1 MPISNSK
8 SCQSMHEIVK
18 YSPLFYDANGVYH
31 KNEWTSC
38 SEIGKIYEGK
48 ELTTEDYFTTEN
60 NYIDTACEIIRTTGS
75 TRIKVEY
82 LEKDEKWIEKQM
94 KVSKIREQ
102 DLLLLPMAL
111 KVKQGDRLNINEFS
125 EVARLC
131 LREYL
136 YGEFVDINYRLRII
150 FGYDYYMSIESDLDN
165 GVLKSIAN
173 KHSLFF
179 DPR

>member
-1 MPISNSK
+1 
-8 SCQSMHEIVK
+8 MHEIVK
-18 YSPLFYDANGVYH
+18 YSPCFYDVNGVYH

-38 SEIGKIYEGK
+38 SEIGTFFDGK
-48 ELTTEDYFTTEN
+48 KLTAEEYFTTEN
-60 NYIDTACEIIRTTGS
+60 NYIDTACEIIRVTGS
-75 TRIKVEY
+75 TCMKVEY
-82 LEKDEKWIEKQM
+82 LEKDEEWIEKQM
-94 KVSKIREQ
+94 NASKIREQ
-102 DLLLLPMAL
+102 NLLLLPTAL
-111 KVKQGDRLNINEFS
+111 KVKQGDLLSIIEFS

-165 GVLKSIAN
+165 GVLKRIAN